1 MMAGAY
7 AQLSR
12 SSVIDKCIGIRQE
25 RRMEMR
31 MKAQRGVDGKIGKEK
46 EKALRLQGEYN
57 LSPRCFL
64 QFNYK
69 FIQEEDLLREN

>member
-46 EKALRLQGEYN
+46 EKALRLQGE
-57 LSPRCFL
+57 
-64 QFNYK
+64 
-69 FIQEEDLLREN
+69 